1 VAFFAFPGLRA
12 QAGAL
17 RSGGQRRIALPEAG
31 PDPTDTFGALAAF
44 LARRREIS
52 GPRRLLLAV
61 FMTTLDD
68 LRRYP
73 NTAREYREAYAWVG
87 SDDDEDWP
95 YAFVPVCE
103 TLGLDPSAVRARVCA
118 AYRAPVTRHR
128 VCGHT
133 VVQRCPLPATVMR
146 PLACTVW

>member
-1 VAFFAFPGLRA
+1 MPFFAVSGLRV

-17 RSGGQRRIALPEAG
+17 RSGGQRRIALPESG
-31 PDPTDTFGALAAF
+31 PDPTDTAGALAAF

-73 NTAREYREAYAWVG
+73 RDAKEYRDAYAWVS
-87 SDDDEDWP
+87 SDDEVWP

-103 TLGLDPSAVRARVCA
+103 TLGLDPSAVRTRVCA
-118 AYRAPVTRHR
+118 LYRAPVKLHR
-128 VCGHT
+128 VNGT
-133 VVQRCPLPATVMR
+133 PLVQRVPLPAR
-146 PLACTVW
+146 PVRAPASGIL

>member
-1 VAFFAFPGLRA
+1 M
-12 QAGAL
+12 
-17 RSGGQRRIALPEAG
+17 RSGGQRRIALPESG

-61 FMTTLDD
+61 FMAVLDD

-73 NTAREYREAYAWVG
+73 FTSREYREAYAWVG
-87 SDDDEDWP
+87 STDEVWP

-103 TLGLDPSAVRARVCA
+103 TLGLDPSAVRRRVRA
-118 AYRAPVTRHR
+118 TYPAPVAVHWVAGQSRVQRVVVPVRAPA
-128 VCGHT
+128 GGI
-133 VVQRCPLPATVMR
+133 L
-146 PLACTVW
+146 